1 METDS
6 DYEREEETLIDSSR
20 ESHVPRK
27 PHKGGK
33 IIQEEPTTLTELLAF
48 PLVVTCF
55 KHQSCYQF
63 CEMVERVKYHHEL
76 ARLFVLHLHNGQ
88 VNLAGVSFTITP
100 ETIAAATGIPNV
112 GEQWNKG

>member
-1 METDS
+1 MEIDPA
-6 DYEREEETLIDSSR
+6 YEREEETFSDSSR
-20 ESHVPRK
+20 EAHVPRK

-33 IIQEEPTTLTELLAF
+33 IIQEEPTTFTELLAC
-48 PLVVTCF
+48 PLAVTFF

-63 CEMVERVKYHHEL
+63 CETVERVKYHHEL

-88 VNLAGVSFTITP
+88 VNFAGVSFTLTP
-100 ETIAAATGIPNV
+100 KTIAEAIGIPNV